1 MPSSANE
8 AQNLTVPDSL
18 KKYLTSRKGSGASRA
33 MTENDLTDDEKVFMQ
48 NVVSLSLFSSL
59 LIRSIFV

>member
-8 AQNLTVPDSL
+8 AQNLTVPDSP
-18 KKYLTSRKGSGASRA
+18 KKYLTSRKGSGAPRA
-33 MTENDLTDDEKVFMQ
+33 MTENDLTDEEKVFMK

-59 LIRSIFV
+59 LS

>member
-18 KKYLTSRKGSGASRA
+18 KKYLTSRKGSGAPRA
-33 MTENDLTDDEKVFMQ
+33 MTENDLTDEEKVFMK
-48 NVVSLSLFSSL
+48 NVVSLSLFS
-59 LIRSIFV
+59 